1 MSQVKRSQYMAVS
14 VLIGLVAGLSGSY
27 YLDHPVVRPLLV
39 LISLV
44 CSFIFLANLYAS
56 IEERFNLRDEDE

>member
-14 VLIGLVAGLSGSY
+14 VLIGLVAGLSGS